1 MGLTG
6 RDMKQAY
13 AIFEGNFFEGSW
25 MDNEALSAAVAE
37 WAGKQPWAKGLV
49 ETAGPFVEIFVKDEL
64 DKPELMAD
72 FVNQLPDALR
82 AEALAGLAEDVAS
95 MLEDGE
101 DDEDEDGEDEDED
114 GEDEDEDGEDSEDDD
129 GEDGDVDGAA
139 LLARIKK
146 LIP

>member
-25 MDNEALSAAVAE
+25 MDNEALSAAVAK

-49 ETAGPFVEIFVKDEL
+49 GSEGPLVEIFVKDEL

-72 FVNQLPDALR
+72 FVNQLPNALR
-82 AEALAGLAEDVAS
+82 AEALAGLA
-95 MLEDGE
+95 
-101 DDEDEDGEDEDED
+101 
-114 GEDEDEDGEDSEDDD
+114 
-129 GEDGDVDGAA
+129 
-139 LLARIKK
+139 
-146 LIP
+146 

>member
-25 MDNEALSAAVAE
+25 MGNKALSAAVAE

-49 ETAGPFVEIFVKDEL
+49 GSAGPLVEIYVKDEL

-82 AEALAGLAEDVAS
+82 AEALAALAEDVAS
-95 MLEDGE
+95 MLEDEE
-101 DDEDEDGEDEDED
+101 DDGDGDDGDGDDGDDGDGEE
-114 GEDEDEDGEDSEDDD
+114 GE
-129 GEDGDVDGAA
+129 VDGAA
-139 LLARIKK
+139 LIARIKK

>member
-25 MDNEALSAAVAE
+25 MDNEALSAAVAK

-49 ETAGPFVEIFVKDEL
+49 GTAGPFVEIFVKDEL

-101 DDEDEDGEDEDED
+101 DDADDDEDDDEGEDDEDDDEGEDGE
-114 GEDEDEDGEDSEDDD
+114 D
-129 GEDGDVDGAA
+129 GEDGDVDAAA